1 MDTEEIILKIMEKSK
16 LSREEIDKRIGAKQ
30 SELAGLVSKDGA
42 AYIIAR
48 EIGLDLFNKV
58 KRRLQIKNVIGGI
71 RNLDLTARVHKM
83 FQPLEFER
91 EGKKSSV
98 ANVILSDGSG
108 VIRLS
113 LWDDQI
119 KLLEKLKVGMVVD
132 IYGAYTKDDGRGGVE
147 VRLSKRGGFKESTM
161 QLPALDKTEMKFERC
176 DISNLKEN
184 GNYELRAMVAQ
195 LFESGA
201 FYEVCPECGSRI
213 KRTAKGFECQKHG
226 IVNPSFSIVIS
237 GVIDD
242 GTGNIRAV
250 MFKDAALKLIG
261 MDLNKALDHMDDLF
275 QNIDA
280 LGKEFIFTGR
290 VRKNQ
295 MFNRTEFIISDLKDV
310 DVKNEINEQM
320 KALTKA

>member
-1 MDTEEIILKIMEKSK
+1 
-16 LSREEIDKRIGAKQ
+16 
-30 SELAGLVSKDGA
+30 
-42 AYIIAR
+42 
-48 EIGLDLFNKV
+48 
-58 KRRLQIKNVIGGI
+58 
-71 RNLDLTARVHKM
+71 M

-108 VIRLS
+108 MIRLS

-119 KLLEKLKVGMVVD
+119 KLLDKLKPGLVVD

-161 QLPALDKTEMKFERC
+161 ELPVLDKTERIFDRC
-176 DISNLKEN
+176 NIADLKEN
-184 GNYELRAMVAQ
+184 GNYEIRAMVAQ

-213 KRTAKGFECQKHG
+213 KRTKNGFECQKHA
-226 IVNPSFSIVIS
+226 VVQPSFSIVIS

-242 GTGNIRAV
+242 GTGNIRTV
-250 MFKDAALKLIG
+250 LFREAALKLIG

-275 QNIDA
+275 QNIDV
-280 LGKEFIFTGR
+280 LGKEFIFIGR

-295 MFNRTEFIISDLKDV
+295 MFNRTEFVISDLKNV
-310 DVKNEINEQM
+310 DVKSEISNQIL
-320 KALTKA
+320 ALTKA